1 MKGVILGGALAM
13 GMASAASAVTIANG
27 SFEQPGTF
35 SGTFTNIPAGGVLPG
50 WTVGGAGVDLINT
63 YWTAQDNNY
72 SLDLSGTGAG
82 TITQTITGM
91 TVDQAYKVSFWMAGN
106 PDRKSDP
113 IKSLSAG
120 IGMAGGGTFNFD
132 VTNESRPNL
141 SWEEMSFTFTAG
153 ETSGDLFFQSLEI
166 NAFGPALD
174 NISISA
180 VPLPAGGLLLLG
192 GLLGFGALRRTSRG

>member
-1 MKGVILGGALAM
+1 M
-13 GMASAASAVTIANG
+13 
-27 SFEQPGTF
+27 
-35 SGTFTNIPAGGVLPG
+35 
-50 WTVGGAGVDLINT
+50 
-63 YWTAQDNNY
+63 
-72 SLDLSGTGAG
+72 DLSGPSAG
-82 TITQTITGM
+82 RVSQTITGM
-91 TVDQAYKVSFWMAGN
+91 TIGQAYKVSFWMAGN
-106 PDRKSDP
+106 PDSKTDP

-153 ETSGDLFFQSLEI
+153 ATSGNLFFQSLEI
-166 NAFGPALD
+166 NPYGPALD